1 MCRKDNIMKETVETI
16 SEELWEQLKEM
27 LEDKLAEFGIDE
39 VSEEWAK
46 AEVSSKIIVR
56 LENKYLIES

>member
-1 MCRKDNIMKETVETI
+1 MKETVEAI
-16 SEELWEQLKEM
+16 SEELWEQLKEL

-39 VSEEWAK
+39 SSEDWAK